1 MTVKKRTDAADEQDQ
16 GDCRNLR
23 CCELPLPELEA
34 DSKHSLHHCSAMGAV
49 LGLSVAVGK
58 AADVDLIDDELSSD
72 SVVLPES
79 SLAPPDF
86 IVARQAVS
94 FADLAELCSDEDSDE
109 ASCMDEP
116 AGSSLLFCGVESIPP
131 QRAEDKSKYTVVFDL
146 DETLVFA
153 RDGTVRPRP
162 HIDRLFEVLKNRCE
176 VIIWTAGVKKYAQ
189 QVLERI
195 DKTGALDFCIC
206 RHEAWYQQPCNM
218 GKNYVKDLAVLGR
231 DVSRTIIIENTPD
244 NCVRNPRNSIIVS
257 DYVRDTPSDATLAVI
272 SNVLDGLLR
281 SNMSVPQFLSTNI
294 NVKLETL
301 RNALGETL
309 GVYMLA

>member
-162 HIDRLFEVLKNRCE
+162 HIDRLFE
-176 VIIWTAGVKKYAQ
+176 
-189 QVLERI
+189 
-195 DKTGALDFCIC
+195 
-206 RHEAWYQQPCNM
+206 QPCNM